1 MSNRVHVHLVS
12 QVVFDVELL
21 IILFQLRIKKQ
32 LGDFFSPCVG
42 IVSPVLAALRGIV
55 HCQGLSVV

>member
-1 MSNRVHVHLVS
+1 MSNRVHVHLVL

-32 LGDFFSPCVG
+32 LGDFFP
-42 IVSPVLAALRGIV
+42 PVWALFP
-55 HCQGLSVV
+55 QYWLL